1 MHLPGV
7 EYPHFFFRGSKR
19 YEILVCDAAN
29 ANIKHLLL
37 YTIVRQEKNK
47 NRIIPNPHT
56 DFLECRT
63 FFGGTFSVWYKS
75 GGSKTMCR
83 LIVPQCLLI
92 CIFEG
97 MAACKANLVG
107 PPLQLNSWKKTRIYS
122 TLSLTACFRV
132 MSPKLNGRFKIYAQ
146 MSQGWL
152 NSQ

>member
-1 MHLPGV
+1 M
-7 EYPHFFFRGSKR
+7 
-19 YEILVCDAAN
+19 VCDAAD

-37 YTIVRQEKNK
+37 YTIVRKTRKEQ
-47 NRIIPNPHT
+47 NRIIPNPHR

-63 FFGGTFSVWYKS
+63 LFGGTFSVWYKS
-75 GGSKTMCR
+75 GGSKTVCR

-97 MAACKANLVG
+97 MAACKANLVSS
-107 PPLQLNSWKKTRIYS
+107 PLQLNSWKKTRIYS
-122 TLSLTACFRV
+122 TLSLTACFRL
-132 MSPKLNGRFKIYAQ
+132 MSPKLNGRFNIFAQ